1 MRTEIRKAVLPRE
14 LRSLV
19 ALDRKIFPVS
29 DRFRPSDWMRYESYW
44 LLLDGRKIGCCA
56 FQKHATFE
64 LDDQVDPRLQG
75 SLYVATTG
83 IVPCF
88 QGMGFGDL
96 LKSWQVAYARHHGF
110 TRIVT
115 NTRKRN
121 QAMISLNRKHGFKVI
136 ETALRYYTDPADSAV
151 VMELLLPAKKPPRPR
166 SRWFQLE

>member
-1 MRTEIRKAVLPRE
+1 
-14 LRSLV
+14 
-19 ALDRKIFPVS
+19 
-29 DRFRPSDWMRYESYW
+29 
-44 LLLDGRKIGCCA
+44 
-56 FQKHATFE
+56 
-64 LDDQVDPRLQG
+64 
-75 SLYVATTG
+75 
-83 IVPCF
+83 
-88 QGMGFGDL
+88 